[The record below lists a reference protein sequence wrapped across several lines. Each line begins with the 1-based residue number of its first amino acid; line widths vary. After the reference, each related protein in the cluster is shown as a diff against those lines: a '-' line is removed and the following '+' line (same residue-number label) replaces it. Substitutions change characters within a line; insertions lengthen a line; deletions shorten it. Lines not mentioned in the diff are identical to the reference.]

1 MKALGQEV
9 FQRKGWYYYFF
20 CVFEKIFGGTKWQN
34 QIAIPSGA
42 FIIERKQKQITVAM
56 ELCGRK

>member
-20 CVFEKIFGGTKWQN
+20 CVFEKFLVARNGRIRLPF
-34 QIAIPSGA
+34 PSGA
-42 FIIERKQKQITVAM
+42 FIIEKAKKQITVAM